1 MVDKNKDFEDMSFE
15 EFEDDDISL
24 DDLEQMVEET
34 DSDIE
39 DFEYDD
45 ISEDGN
51 KRVQSKLYEAL
62 SEKERARKEKEMEE
76 RIKAKRRATNGFVT
90 LMITVAMAFG
100 TFVVFEEPIMD
111 VVGGITSGLKMRL
124 GSTFNKDITEKID
137 ETTPNVVKDIVG
149 KGSGEDESSL
159 QDESSTEESQPD
171 VVESTPDT
179 DIDTDTAADIDADK
193 LAGYLSSYNGGYPLV
208 YDPAVTKVADI
219 TITDGNYIVGV
230 HIPAATYFIQV
241 PSKGFLDFYAND
253 LALSINEISKTTEI
267 HGQNFVTLKDGQVV
281 KLSGEAEMFPN
292 EYRKDFEVW
301 KVKDIVEG
309 GIYQVGVDIPA
320 DTEVKLMNADPDNA
334 KFKYTIT
341 KNGEKLSDV
350 TASKQQYR
358 HFDKDTFIS
367 FENVKIEY

>member
-1 MVDKNKDFEDMSFE
+1 MVDKNKDFEDKSFE

-39 DFEYDD
+39 GFEYDD

-62 SEKERARKEKEMEE
+62 TEKERARKEKEMEE

-124 GSTFNKDITEKID
+124 GSTFNKDISEKID
-137 ETTPNVVKDIVG
+137 ETTPDVVKDIVG
-149 KGSGEDESSL
+149 KGSGESESSL
-159 QDESSTEESQPD
+159 QDESSTDESSTDESQPD

-179 DIDTDTAADIDADK
+179 DIDADK

-241 PSKGFLDFYAND
+241 PSKGYLDFYAND

-281 KLSGEAEMFPN
+281 KLSGGAEMFPN
-292 EYRKDFEVW
+292 EYRTDFEVW

-320 DTEVKLMNADPDNA
+320 DKEVKLMNADPDKA
-334 KFKYTIT
+334 KFKYTVT

-358 HFDKDTFIS
+358 HFEKDTFIS
-367 FENVKIEY
+367 FENVKIDY